1 MQWPW
6 QYAGS
11 FNTTI
16 LQTGSPMNK
25 TPEMSREA
33 LESMIRNGQA
43 FMQNFLQQM
52 AGAQANPQATAP
64 AAFPNVGFPAI
75 PSLPGFDL
83 DTEKLTQLQREHL
96 EQHARLWSSIAA
108 RKADDA
114 PGEPIVP
121 GVAKDRRF
129 IAPEWSASPFY
140 DYLRQAYMLNSQYLT
155 AMADA
160 LPIADKHAKSRLQ
173 FFTKQY
179 VEALSPANFA
189 ATNPEFVQRALDTK
203 GESVTAGVMNMIAD
217 MEKGRISMTDDTAF
231 EVGVNLATTQG
242 SVIYENDVMQL
253 IQYAPL
259 SEKICEA
266 PLLIVPP
273 CINKYYILDLQPEN
287 SFVRYV
293 VEQGLTVF
301 LVSWRNPKAEQATL
315 GWDDYVGDGVLKA
328 LEVVRDI
335 GKVAKP
341 NVLGFCI
348 GGTLVASALA
358 VAYARGEDPVES
370 VTFLTA
376 LLDFSETGEIACYID
391 ENAVAAKEVTVG
403 KGGLMNGR
411 ELSNIFS
418 SLRPNDLIWNYVVDN
433 YLRGNKPPVFDLLY
447 WNSDSTNLPGP
458 FAAWYLRN
466 MYLENNLRIPGKLE
480 MLGQKVDLG
489 RITCP
494 AYFMAAREDH
504 IVPWQTS
511 YLGRRLLSSDSKFV
525 LGASGHIAGVVN
537 PAAKNKRSYWTNDAA
552 VATSDEWLETATEE
566 KGSWWPHWIDWL
578 KQRSGKQISARTRL
592 GNRQYKQM
600 EAAPGSYV
608 KEKL

>member
-1 MQWPW
+1 
-6 QYAGS
+6 
-11 FNTTI
+11 
-16 LQTGSPMNK
+16 MNK

-33 LESMIRNGQA
+33 LEGMIRNGQA
-43 FMQNFLQQM
+43 FMQAFLQQL
-52 AGAQANPQATAP
+52 GNVPSILPQASTEAVLPRLP
-64 AAFPNVGFPAI
+64 A
-75 PSLPGFDL
+75 LPGFNI

-96 EQHARLWSSIAA
+96 EKHARLWNSIAS
-108 RKADDA
+108 RKADETPA
-114 PGEPIVP
+114 EPVVP
-121 GVAKDRRF
+121 AAVKDRRF
-129 IAPEWSASPFY
+129 TAPEWSSSPFY
-140 DYLRQAYMLNSQYLT
+140 DYIRQAYVLNSQYLT

-189 ATNPEFVQRALDTK
+189 ATNPEFVQRALATK

-259 SEKICEA
+259 GEKVSET

-287 SFVRYV
+287 SFVRYA

-301 LVSWRNPKAEQATL
+301 LVSWRNPKAEQSTL
-315 GWDDYVGDGVLKA
+315 NWDNYVGDGVLKA

-376 LLDFSETGEIACYID
+376 LLDFSETGEIACYVD
-391 ENAVAAKEVTVG
+391 ETAVAAKEVTIG
-403 KGGLMNGR
+403 KSGLMNGR

-433 YLRGNKPPVFDLLY
+433 YLKGNKPPVFDLLY

-480 MLGQKVDLG
+480 MLGEKVDLG

-494 AYFMAAREDH
+494 SYFMAAREDH

-511 YLGRRLLSSDSKFV
+511 YLGRRLLSSDSTFV

-537 PAAKNKRSYWTNDAA
+537 PAAKNKRSYWTNDTA
-552 VATSDEWLETATEE
+552 VATSNEWLETAAEQ

-578 KQRSGKQISARTRL
+578 KQRSGKEISARTRL

>member
-1 MQWPW
+1 
-6 QYAGS
+6 
-11 FNTTI
+11 
-16 LQTGSPMNK
+16 MNDK
-25 TPEMSREA
+25 TPQMSREA
-33 LESMIRNGQA
+33 LEGMIRNGQA

-52 AGAQANPQATAP
+52 ATAQANAQAAVPAAP
-64 AAFPNVGFPAI
+64 AAIPGFPAFPAM
-75 PSLPGFDL
+75 PSLPGF
-83 DTEKLTQLQREHL
+83 DTEKLTQLQRDHL

-108 RKADDA
+108 RKTDDA
-114 PGEPIVP
+114 PAEPVVP

-140 DYLRQAYMLNSQYLT
+140 DYIRQAYVLNSQYLT

-160 LPIADKHAKSRLQ
+160 LPIPDKHAKSRLQ

-189 ATNPEFVQRALDTK
+189 ATNPEFVQRALATK
-203 GESVTAGVMNMIAD
+203 GESITAGVMNMIAD

-231 EVGVNLATTQG
+231 EVGVNLATTAG

-259 SEKICEA
+259 SEKISET

-287 SFVRYV
+287 SFVRYA
-293 VEQGLTVF
+293 VEQGFTVF
-301 LVSWRNPKAEQATL
+301 LVSWRNPKAEQSTL
-315 GWDDYVGDGVLKA
+315 GWDDYIGDGVLKA

-335 GKVAKP
+335 SKVAKP

-391 ENAVAAKEVTVG
+391 EQAVATKEVTVG
-403 KGGLMNGR
+403 KSGLMNGR

-480 MLGQKVDLG
+480 MLGEKVDLG

-552 VATSDEWLETATEE
+552 VATSDEWLDTATEE
-566 KGSWWPHWIDWL
+566 KGSWWPNWIEWL
-578 KQRSGKQISARTRL
+578 KQRSGKEISARSRL